1 MGAQFLTRHGRG
13 LGIDQDEGEHART
26 GPVVD
31 PGVHRAALDDDIAW
45 LQMRHLA
52 TVELEI
58 AFARQQQ
65 SIIDGLGC
73 GA

>member
-1 MGAQFLTRHGRG
+1 MRAQFLARRRSPA
-13 LGIDQDEGEHART
+13 GIDQDEGEHARG

-31 PGVHRAALDDDIAW
+31 PGVHSASLDDDIAGF
-45 LQMRHLA
+45 QMGHLTA
-52 TVELEI
+52 VELEV
-58 AFARQQQ
+58 ALARQQQ

>member
-31 PGVHRAALDDDIAW
+31 PGVHSASLDEDIAGF
-45 LQMRHLA
+45 QMGHLTA
-52 TVELEI
+52 VELEV
-58 AFARQQQ
+58 ALARQQQ